1 MTTIDAR
8 GLECPKPVI
17 ETKKITDQG
26 AAEVTV
32 LVDNEVAVSNVTRF
46 LEGQGFSVTHTGQDK
61 NFSITGKKQG
71 AAAAAAPAPAS
82 VKAGGADYCIL
93 FKADKLGAESNGL
106 GEVLMKSYLGV
117 VAQNA
122 QPPVA
127 IALMNEGV
135 RMALKESSARDT
147 LAALEAKGVRILV
160 CGTCTKH
167 FGITD
172 QVTVGV
178 ISNMFEISEAI
189 FGASKPI
196 VLG

>member
-46 LEGQGFSVTHTGQDK
+46 LEGQGFKTSHEGGGK
-61 NFSITGKKQG
+61 NFTITGSKQG
-71 AAAAAAPAPAS
+71 AAPAPTAAPAPA
-82 VKAGGADYCIL
+82 KCGCDYSIL

-117 VAQNA
+117 VAQNP

-135 RMALKESSARDT
+135 KMALKESSARDT
-147 LAALEAKGVRILV
+147 LAALEAKGVKILV

-178 ISNMFEISEAI
+178 ISNMFEISEAV

>member
-17 ETKKITDQG
+17 ETKKIVDKG
-26 AAEVTV
+26 ENSVTV

-46 LEGQGFSVTHTGQDK
+46 LEGQGFKVTHTGKDR
-61 NFSITGKKQG
+61 NFSVTGAKDG
-71 AAAAAAPAPAS
+71 AAAAPAPAQA
-82 VKAGGADYCIL
+82 KAAAVSDYAIL
-93 FKADKLGAESNGL
+93 LKADRIGAPSDGL
-106 GEVLMKSYLGV
+106 GEALMKAFLGV
-117 VAQNA
+117 VAQNE
-122 QPPVA
+122 QPPAA

-135 RMALKESSARDT
+135 RMSLKESSARDT
-147 LAALEAKGVRILV
+147 LADLAAKGVKILV
-160 CGTCTKH
+160 CGTCAKH

-178 ISNMFEISEAI
+178 ISNMFEISEAV

>member
-17 ETKKITDQG
+17 ETKKAVDGG

-46 LEGQGFSVTHTGQDK
+46 LEGQGFKTKHEGGGK
-61 NFSITGKKQG
+61 NFTITGSKQG
-71 AAAAAAPAPAS
+71 AAPAPAA
-82 VKAGGADYCIL
+82 VPAPAKCGCDYAIL

-117 VAQNA
+117 VAQNP

-135 RMALKESSARDT
+135 KMALKESSARDT
-147 LAALEAKGVRILV
+147 LAALEAKGVKILV

-167 FGITD
+167 FGITN

-178 ISNMFEISEAI
+178 ISNMFEISEAV

>member
-1 MTTIDAR
+1 
-8 GLECPKPVI
+8 
-17 ETKKITDQG
+17 
-26 AAEVTV
+26 
-32 LVDNEVAVSNVTRF
+32 
-46 LEGQGFSVTHTGQDK
+46 
-61 NFSITGKKQG
+61 
-71 AAAAAAPAPAS
+71 
-82 VKAGGADYCIL
+82 
-93 FKADKLGAESNGL
+93 
-106 GEVLMKSYLGV
+106 
-117 VAQNA
+117 
-122 QPPVA
+122 
-127 IALMNEGV
+127 MNEGV